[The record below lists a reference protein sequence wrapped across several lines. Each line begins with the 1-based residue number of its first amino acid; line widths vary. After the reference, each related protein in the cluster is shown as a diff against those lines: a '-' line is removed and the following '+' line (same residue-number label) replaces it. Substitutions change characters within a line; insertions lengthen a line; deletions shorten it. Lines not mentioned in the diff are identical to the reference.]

1 MKPAIDVRIG
11 TLALRNPILVASGI
25 IGYGQEYERLVDL
38 KSIGGIVTK
47 TVTRRMRPGNPPP
60 RVAETPAGMLNS
72 IGIENPGLEGFL
84 ETKVPVLRK
93 LPCAVVVSVEGENV
107 EEFCDLVS
115 GVDGCGAAQA
125 IEVNISC
132 PNVGTHGLRYSTDA
146 GMAREVMTAIRP
158 LTKLP
163 LIAKLTPNVTRIA
176 EIAAA
181 CEECGA
187 DAVSLVNTP
196 VGMVVD
202 VRKRRPVLGT
212 VTGGLS
218 GPAIKPL
225 ALAKLWETVRAVD
238 IPVIGMGGI
247 GKPDDV
253 LEFMLTGAIAVQ
265 IGTALFADP
274 GLPEAC
280 VERLREYLREMG
292 ADSIDALIGALE
304 TPAHMGPIRAGR
316 GQRGGSAGAGGG
328 HAAKK
333 ELAGTRREPA

>member
-11 TLALRNPILVASGI
+11 SLHLRNPILVASGI

-38 KSIGGIVTK
+38 ERIGGIVTK
-47 TVTRRMRPGNPPP
+47 TVTRRPRTGNPPP
-60 RVAETPAGMLNS
+60 RVCETPSGMLNS

-84 ETKVPVLRK
+84 ETKVPILKR
-93 LPCAVVVSVEGENV
+93 LPCAAIVSVEGEDV
-107 EEFCDLVS
+107 QEFCELVE
-115 GVDGCGAAQA
+115 GVDGCGAAHA

-132 PNVGTHGLRYSTDA
+132 PNVGPHGLRYSTDA

-158 LTKLP
+158 LTRLP

-181 CEECGA
+181 CEQCGA

-196 VGMVVD
+196 VGMAVD
-202 VRKRRPVLGT
+202 IRKRRPVLGT

-225 ALAKLWETVRAVD
+225 ALAKLWEVVRAVD

-253 LEFMLTGAIAVQ
+253 IEFLLTGATAVE

-274 GLPEAC
+274 GLPQAS
-280 VERLREYLREMG
+280 VERIQEYLGDMG
-292 ADSIDALIGALE
+292 ARSIQEMLGALE
-304 TPAHMGPIRAGR
+304 TPLQMGAIRAGLGR
-316 GQRGGSAGAGGG
+316 AADKAGGDD
-328 HAAKK
+328 H
-333 ELAGTRREPA
+333 PAP